1 MRRSTADLAGSTACQ
16 DAAML
21 VAIPAVLAA
30 LVHAY
35 IFVIE
40 SLRFTT
46 PSTMRVFGIGSIEDA
61 RTMRPWAFNQGFYN
75 LFLAVIAVIGAVAT
89 VAATDDTTAHAI
101 GRTLVWTAVSC
112 MLAAAVVLVASD
124 RSKVRAALVQGTFP
138 FLTIVALLVT

>member
-1 MRRSTADLAGSTACQ
+1 
-16 DAAML
+16 ML

-30 LVHAY
+30 LVHVY

-46 PSTMRVFGIGSIEDA
+46 PSTMKAFGITSIEDA

-75 LFLAVIAVIGAVAT
+75 LFLAVMAVMGAVAT
-89 VAATDDTTAHAI
+89 VAAGDNTRADDI
-101 GRTLVWTAVSC
+101 GRTLIWAAVSC

-124 RSKVRAALVQGTFP
+124 HSKVRGALVQGTFP
-138 FLTIVALLVT
+138 LLTIVALLVA

>member
-1 MRRSTADLAGSTACQ
+1 
-16 DAAML
+16 ML

-30 LVHAY
+30 LVHVY

-46 PSTMRVFGIGSIEDA
+46 PSTMRTFGIKSIEDA

-75 LFLAVIAVIGAVAT
+75 LFLAIIAVMGAVAS
-89 VAATDDTTAHAI
+89 VAATDGTTAHAI

-112 MLAAAVVLVASD
+112 MLGAAIVLVASD
-124 RSKVRAALVQGTFP
+124 RSKVRAALVQGIFP
-138 FLTIVALLVT
+138 LLTIVALLVG